1 MPRINL
7 TVQPELYDYI
17 LKRKPKALSLPAF
30 CSLLIEQ
37 SWLGLDSASN
47 LPAYRVGAGTPQIN
61 GFSDLP
67 AFDPELGRS
76 GSAAS
81 AEATAVQAVQTEI
94 DQALEPKK
102 KQGSPSE
109 IDALVDE
116 LLVTPRERGTNPRA
130 KGTNPRAKRD
140 PHSKRQINPDLV
152 PADLIDCQQL
162 LPEFWAVKK
171 GTRSEGVW
179 NRVCNKLRQWTPD
192 QRREALERAIASGW
206 GDVFEPPTVKA
217 AAASTG
223 YVDSIT
229 RDRQVMDSFLAMFP
243 TEQEAA

>member
-1 MPRINL
+1 VPQLNFTIPADLLDRIDAAKPNFLDRKGFICLLL
-7 TVQPELYDYI
+7 TSAIDT
-17 LKRKPKALSLPAF
+17 
-30 CSLLIEQ
+30 
-37 SWLGLDSASN
+37 ASN

-61 GFSDLP
+61 GFSDQS

-76 GSAAS
+76 GSAAC
-81 AEATAVQAVQTEI
+81 AMATAVEAVPPEI

-102 KQGSPSE
+102 KQGSSSE
-109 IDALVDE
+109 
-116 LLVTPRERGTNPRA
+116 
-130 KGTNPRAKRD
+130 KRS
-140 PHSKRQINPDLV
+140 PYSVKAISADLV
-152 PADLIDCQQL
+152 PEDLLDCQQL

-179 NRVCNKLRQWTPD
+179 NRVCNKLRQWTPE

-217 AAASTG
+217 SAASTG

>member
-17 LKRKPKALSLPAF
+17 LKHKPKALSLPAF

-37 SWLGLDSASN
+37 SASDSLDRPITLGE
-47 LPAYRVGAGTPQIN
+47 P
-61 GFSDLP
+61 
-67 AFDPELGRS
+67 
-76 GSAAS
+76 SAA
-81 AEATAVQAVQTEI
+81 
-94 DQALEPKK
+94 
-102 KQGSPSE
+102 GSPSTSNSSSLE
-109 IDALVDE
+109 EE
-116 LLVTPRERGTNPRA
+116 LTSIPNKTKTRVRVREADPYKA
-130 KGTNPRAKRD
+130 KAI
-140 PHSKRQINPDLV
+140 SADLV
-152 PADLIDCQQL
+152 PADLLDCQQL

-179 NRVCNKLRQWTPD
+179 NRVCGKLRGWTPE

-243 TEQEAA
+243 TEPEAA

>member
-17 LKRKPKALSLPAF
+17 LKHKPKALSVPAF

-37 SWLGLDSASN
+37 SACEPLDNPITLGE
-47 LPAYRVGAGTPQIN
+47 P
-61 GFSDLP
+61 
-67 AFDPELGRS
+67 
-76 GSAAS
+76 SAA
-81 AEATAVQAVQTEI
+81 
-94 DQALEPKK
+94 
-102 KQGSPSE
+102 GSPSTSYSSSKE
-109 IDALVDE
+109 EE
-116 LLVTPRERGTNPRA
+116 LTTKTNKTNTRVRAREADPYKA
-130 KGTNPRAKRD
+130 KAI
-140 PHSKRQINPDLV
+140 SADLV
-152 PADLIDCQQL
+152 PVDLLDCQQL

-179 NRVCNKLRQWTPD
+179 NRVCGKLRGWTPE

-206 GDVFEPPTVKA
+206 GDVFDPPA
-217 AAASTG
+217 ARANSGQPNG

-243 TEQEAA
+243 TDQEAA

>member
-1 MPRINL
+1 MPRL
-7 TVQPELYDYI
+7 ELRLPPELHDD
-17 LKRKPKALSLPAF
+17 LLRRKPKSLSMATFCAF
-30 CSLLIEQ
+30 LLEQ
-37 SWLGLDSASN
+37 QALGLDSASN

-61 GFSDLP
+61 GFSDLT

-94 DQALEPKK
+94 DQAIEPQKK
-102 KQGSPSE
+102 GGAGGKRSPYSVKA
-109 IDALVDE
+109 ISA
-116 LLVTPRERGTNPRA
+116 
-130 KGTNPRAKRD
+130 
-140 PHSKRQINPDLV
+140 DLV
-152 PADLIDCQQL
+152 PEDLLDCQQL

-179 NRVCNKLRQWTPD
+179 NRVCNKLRQWTPE

-206 GDVFEPPTVKA
+206 GDVFEPPSLKA
-217 AAASTG
+217 VAANTG

-229 RDRQVMDSFLAMFP
+229 RDRIERDKFLAMFS
-243 TEQEAA
+243 TTQEAA

>member
-1 MPRINL
+1 MPQLNFTIPADLLDRIDAAKPNFLDRKGFICLLL
-7 TVQPELYDYI
+7 TSAIDT
-17 LKRKPKALSLPAF
+17 
-30 CSLLIEQ
+30 
-37 SWLGLDSASN
+37 ASN

-61 GFSDLP
+61 GFSDQP

-76 GSAAS
+76 GSAAC
-81 AEATAVQAVQTEI
+81 ATATAVEAVPPEI

-140 PHSKRQINPDLV
+140 PHSKRQIDPDLV
-152 PADLIDCQQL
+152 PEDLLDCQQL

-179 NRVCNKLRQWTPD
+179 NRVCNKLRQWTPE

-206 GDVFEPPTVKA
+206 GDVFEPPSLKA
-217 AAASTG
+217 VSANTG

-243 TEQEAA
+243 TDQEAA

>member
-17 LKRKPKALSLPAF
+17 LKHKPKALSVPAF

-37 SWLGLDSASN
+37 SACEPLDNTITLGEPS
-47 LPAYRVGAGTPQIN
+47 
-61 GFSDLP
+61 
-67 AFDPELGRS
+67 
-76 GSAAS
+76 
-81 AEATAVQAVQTEI
+81 EA
-94 DQALEPKK
+94 
-102 KQGSPSE
+102 GSPSTSYSSSKE
-109 IDALVDE
+109 EE
-116 LLVTPRERGTNPRA
+116 LTTKTNKTNTRVRAREADPFKA
-130 KGTNPRAKRD
+130 KAI
-140 PHSKRQINPDLV
+140 SADLV
-152 PADLIDCQQL
+152 PVDLVDCQQL

-179 NRVCNKLRQWTPD
+179 NRVCGKLRGWTPE

-206 GDVFEPPTVKA
+206 GDVFDPPA
-217 AAASTG
+217 ARANSGQPNG

-243 TEQEAA
+243 TDQEAA

>member
-17 LKRKPKALSLPAF
+17 LKHKPKALSLPAF

-37 SWLGLDSASN
+37 SWLGLDSASK

-61 GFSDLP
+61 GFSAVS

-76 GSAAS
+76 GSAAC
-81 AEATAVQAVQTEI
+81 ATATAVEAVPPEI

-109 IDALVDE
+109 
-116 LLVTPRERGTNPRA
+116 
-130 KGTNPRAKRD
+130 KRS
-140 PHSKRQINPDLV
+140 PYSVKAISSDLV
-152 PADLIDCQQL
+152 PEDLLDCQQL

-179 NRVCNKLRQWTPD
+179 NRVCNKLRQWTPE
-192 QRREALERAIASGW
+192 QRREALERAISSGW

-243 TEQEAA
+243 TEPEAA

>member
-1 MPRINL
+1 MPRL
-7 TVQPELYDYI
+7 ELRLPPELHDD
-17 LKRKPKALSLPAF
+17 LLRHKPKSLSMATFCAF
-30 CSLLIEQ
+30 LLEQ
-37 SWLGLDSASN
+37 QTLGLDSASK

-81 AEATAVQAVQTEI
+81 AEARAVEAVPPEI

-102 KQGSPSE
+102 KQGSSS
-109 IDALVDE
+109 
-116 LLVTPRERGTNPRA
+116 
-130 KGTNPRAKRD
+130 AKRT
-140 PHSKRQINPDLV
+140 PHSVKAISSDLV
-152 PADLIDCQQL
+152 PEDLLDCQQL

-206 GDVFEPPTVKA
+206 GDVFEPPTLKA

-243 TEQEAA
+243 NEPEAA

>member
-17 LKRKPKALSLPAF
+17 LKHKPKALSVPAF

-37 SWLGLDSASN
+37 SACEPLDNPITLGE
-47 LPAYRVGAGTPQIN
+47 P
-61 GFSDLP
+61 
-67 AFDPELGRS
+67 
-76 GSAAS
+76 SAA
-81 AEATAVQAVQTEI
+81 
-94 DQALEPKK
+94 
-102 KQGSPSE
+102 GSPSTSYSSSKE
-109 IDALVDE
+109 EE
-116 LLVTPRERGTNPRA
+116 LTTKTNKTNTRVRAREADPFKA
-130 KGTNPRAKRD
+130 KAI
-140 PHSKRQINPDLV
+140 SVDLV
-152 PADLIDCQQL
+152 PVDLLDCQQL

-179 NRVCNKLRQWTPD
+179 NRVCGKLRGWTPE

-206 GDVFEPPTVKA
+206 GDVFDPPA
-217 AAASTG
+217 ARANSAQPNG

-243 TEQEAA
+243 TDQEAA